1 MKHILTF
8 AILAL
13 VLAACADP
21 NGPSKTVRIK
31 MQQPVYMSYEALR
44 SAVRVDP
51 PHQVVKPGKIYVY
64 GNYLLISEI
73 GEGIHIVDNS
83 TNTNPRYVAFV
94 VVPGSGDMAVKDN
107 IMYVDSYVDLVAIDI
122 SNPEQARVV
131 HRIEGIFPQ
140 ALNATEFY
148 YSDPDSGVVTG
159 WREVEVDVDVSDG
172 QYRWGDVPLDRP
184 VSSDRAEG
192 PGAPS
197 SGGSGGGQTG
207 TGGSMARFTVVKSWL
222 YAVTHTDMQLFNIAT
237 PSRPL
242 VWSRINLGWGIETIF
257 PYKDKLFIGSMT
269 GMFIFD
275 NADPSS
281 PSMLSTFSHA
291 RACDPVVATDSLAFV
306 TLRSGTMCGGGQNQL
321 DVINIADLM
330 NPRLVKSYFM
340 QEPQGVGVDGST
352 LFVCDGRAG
361 LKIYDASQ
369 PANLRLLSH
378 MAEWNAYDIIPL
390 GGTAILSTREG
401 VQQIDYSNPHAPRVL
416 STLYTRKM

>member
-1 MKHILTF
+1 MKHILSVVL
-8 AILAL
+8 IAL
-13 VLAACADP
+13 VVGACADP
-21 NGPSKTVRIK
+21 NGPTKTVRIK
-31 MQQPVYMSYEALR
+31 MQQPVYMSFADLR
-44 SAVRVDP
+44 SAVRVDA
-51 PHQVVKPGKIYVY
+51 PHEVVKPGKIYVY
-64 GNYLLISEI
+64 GHYLLISEI
-73 GEGIHIVDNS
+73 GDGVHIVDNS
-83 TNTNPRYVAFV
+83 NPSNPRYVAFV
-94 VVPGSGDMAVKDN
+94 VVPGTGDMAVKDN

-122 SNPEQARVV
+122 TNPEQARVV
-131 HRIEGIFPQ
+131 HRIEAIFPQ

-159 WREVEVDVDVSDG
+159 WREVEVDVEVDNG
-172 QYRWGDVPLDRP
+172 RYQWGDVSLDRP

-197 SGGSGGGQTG
+197 SGGNSGGQTG
-207 TGGSMARFTVVKSWL
+207 TGGSMARFTVVRSWL
-222 YAVTHTDMQLFNIAT
+222 YAVTHSDLQLFNLAT

-275 NADPSS
+275 NSDPSS

-321 DVINIADLM
+321 DVIDITNLM
-330 NPRLVKSYFM
+330 NPRLIKTYFM
-340 QEPQGVGVDGST
+340 QEPQGVGIDGST
-352 LFVCDGRAG
+352 LFVCDGMAG
-361 LKIYDASQ
+361 LKIYNASR
-369 PANLRLLSH
+369 PASLQLLAH
-378 MAEWNAYDIIPL
+378 IPDWNAYDIIPL

-401 VQQIDYSNPHAPRVL
+401 VMQIDYSNPQAPRVL
-416 STLYTRKM
+416 STLYTRKK